1 MITTAAPIKSILPYF
16 GGKRTLAPRIVA
28 EFGPHV
34 AYCEGCAGSA
44 AVMLAKAEAPMEIA
58 NDLYGSVVNLGRV
71 LASTRWVDLRD
82 RCARLLMHEGLF
94 LECKQLVRE
103 TEQAVAPSV
112 DEIGDEHID
121 AAVAFFARSWM
132 GRNGNAGTTEGN
144 ATMARRFT
152 SNGGSGGLRWHQA
165 VQSIE
170 GWHDR
175 LKRVQWMQM
184 PVVDLVE
191 RLDDAKGWVLY
202 LDPPYL
208 RKGAKYVCDFGPDDH
223 VRLAAAANAK
233 SNARVVVSYYDE
245 PEIDDLYPP
254 DRWTKI
260 SLPVNKGL
268 ANAGARKSGE
278 VVMAPEVLL
287 INGPSFVE
295 GGLFS

>member
-1 MITTAAPIKSILPYF
+1 MSGVSSPIRSILPYF

-44 AVMLAKAEAPMEIA
+44 AVMLAKNEASMEIA

-71 LASTRWVDLRD
+71 LSSSRWVELRD
-82 RCARLLMHEGLF
+82 RCSRILMHEGLF
-94 LECKQLVRE
+94 LECKQRVRE
-103 TEQAVAPSV
+103 TEHVVAPSM
-112 DEIGDEHID
+112 DDIGDEHVD
-121 AAVAFFARSWM
+121 AAVAFFVRSWM

-165 VQSIE
+165 VESIE
-170 GWHDR
+170 GWHNR
-175 LKRVQWMQM
+175 LMRVQWMQM

-191 RLDDAKGWVLY
+191 RLDDTKDWVLY

-208 RKGAKYVCDFGPDDH
+208 KKGAKYVCDFAAEDH
-223 VRLAAAANAK
+223 ARLAEAANAK
-233 SNARVVVSYYDE
+233 KRCRVLVSYYDD
-245 PEIDDLYPP
+245 PMLDDLYPP
-254 DRWTKI
+254 DRWTKL
-260 SLPVNKGL
+260 SLPMNKGL
-268 ANAGARKSGE
+268 VNAGARKSGE
-278 VVMAPEVLL
+278 VVIAPEVLL
-287 INGPSFVE
+287 INGDSLTQ